1 VKQREFMIENIQHTS
16 QPDCAYAPCR
26 PRSGGEQR
34 PAANRT
40 GNEDTVRISDE
51 ARKQAN
57 GLAARSAV
65 TGAGDLS
72 PEQKREVEQ
81 LKKRD
86 QEVKAHER
94 AHMAAGSGVVIG
106 GANYEY
112 QRGPDGKMYAVG
124 GEVKIDT
131 SRENEPAQTIR
142 KMQQVKRAALAPAQP
157 SAQDR
162 RVAAQASQVEA
173 EARIE
178 LAKANAEASKAEDAS
193 DRAPGSVLTV
203 ATSPASPTSYNRDL
217 RGSNINITV

>member
-1 VKQREFMIENIQHTS
+1 MIENTHHT
-16 QPDCAYAPCR
+16 PPIDCPSATCR
-26 PRSGGEQR
+26 PRPGGEQQ
-34 PAANRT
+34 PADGSQGTA
-40 GNEDTVRISDE
+40 DTVRISKE
-51 ARKQAN
+51 GREQAM
-57 GLAARSAV
+57 GLATQSAI
-65 TGAGDLS
+65 TGGEDLT

-131 SRENEPAQTIR
+131 SSENEPAQTIR

-162 RVAAQASQVEA
+162 SVAALASQIEA

-178 LAKANAEASKAEDAS
+178 LAQARAEETTKENAS
-193 DRAPGSVLTV
+193 DHGTGSDSTGAILPVT
-203 ATSPASPTSYNRDL
+203 PTSYNPNL
-217 RGSNINITV
+217 RGARINVIV